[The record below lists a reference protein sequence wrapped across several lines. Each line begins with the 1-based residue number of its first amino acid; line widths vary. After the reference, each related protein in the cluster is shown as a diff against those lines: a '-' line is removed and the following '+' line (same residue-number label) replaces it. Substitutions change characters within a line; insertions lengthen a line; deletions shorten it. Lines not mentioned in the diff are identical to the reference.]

1 MAGTGTSGA
10 GDRDIA
16 VFAVRNGN
24 VDSLLSE
31 DTGLIKS
38 SEMDDVAAEIDE
50 EFDRLLEKSGS

>member
-10 GDRDIA
+10 GARDID